1 MSKLVIGF
9 DARWYNSSGVGTY
22 VLNLLEGLGE
32 IEGDSSIVV
41 YEHPDNPVPVSA
53 PNMVKSPVRFHRYS
67 PAGQLEIAWRCRQ
80 DRLDLFHA
88 PFYLVPLLANCPVV
102 ATVHDL
108 IPFLFPIYGLV
119 HQEIVKA
126 GYRVGVR
133 KAARIIAVSATTAS
147 DLHRILS
154 IPQNRIAVVQLG
166 YSHSLY
172 SRERAPDEE
181 SYLHNKYGIRRPYIL
196 TLSAANWKTKN
207 LATALSAM
215 VLARASSGVEFQ
227 IVVAGP
233 EAGLRAC
240 GQADKVSDLVATGF
254 VPTADLPL
262 LYRNAAA
269 FVAVSRYEGFG
280 LPLLEAMACGCPCIA
295 STGGSLAEV
304 AGDAAPLFSPD
315 DAAGIA
321 GGIVQILE
329 NAQYRDDLSARSIRR
344 ATEFSYRKAAMET
357 FRVYEEAA
365 GAGQ

>member
-1 MSKLVIGF
+1 
-9 DARWYNSSGVGTY
+9 
-22 VLNLLEGLGE
+22 
-32 IEGDSSIVV
+32 
-41 YEHPDNPVPVSA
+41 
-53 PNMVKSPVRFHRYS
+53 
-67 PAGQLEIAWRCRQ
+67 
-80 DRLDLFHA
+80 
-88 PFYLVPLLANCPVV
+88 
-102 ATVHDL
+102 
-108 IPFLFPIYGLV
+108 
-119 HQEIVKA
+119 
-126 GYRVGVR
+126 
-133 KAARIIAVSATTAS
+133 
-147 DLHRILS
+147 
-154 IPQNRIAVVQLG
+154 
-166 YSHSLY
+166 
-172 SRERAPDEE
+172 
-181 SYLHNKYGIRRPYIL
+181 
-196 TLSAANWKTKN
+196 
-207 LATALSAM
+207 M